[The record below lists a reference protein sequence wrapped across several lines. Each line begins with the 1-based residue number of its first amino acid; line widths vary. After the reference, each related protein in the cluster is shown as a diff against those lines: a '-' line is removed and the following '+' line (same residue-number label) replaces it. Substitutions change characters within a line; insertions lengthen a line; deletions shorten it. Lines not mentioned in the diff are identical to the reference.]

1 MKKLESKPFHRLE
14 LKFKA
19 LINHDKDF
27 LIISRDFIERTL
39 KDLYYLRTF
48 HKELSTKED
57 NFESLQAEMQILQS
71 RVQNQDSLIKTLDM
85 AYMDKMNDLKTEIDD
100 LKEEKEQLKL
110 GLNTQIIELQQENDK
125 LRGEL
130 EILTENLEKKATEIE
145 VITVEKS
152 ELSKKLKELENLKD
166 YKQIDPNALKSEWL
180 SMESEEKIKLILQSS
195 IAPRIFQFLRPK
207 DVFSLSLLNK
217 TIFQW
222 FSFNGIQYRYA
233 LKHND
238 RFWDNKIKELKYKMA
253 YFQRLSDKIPEEF
266 LKNGIVRFICFKEKL
281 GDYMTPILHEA
292 QKLAFLSSD
301 EENPKNIQ
309 KASKPLKYEKPSN
322 SLIENMNQTIAKLFP
337 TLGAFIRTELFQT
350 VGLESKEMVARS
362 FEKSNEITNNLKL
375 KFPEFS
381 EAFCKS
387 FAKLLVFGAML
398 LQDAKV

>member
-1 MKKLESKPFHRLE
+1 MKKHESKPFHRLE

-27 LIISRDFIERTL
+27 LLISRDFIERTL

-85 AYMDKMNDLKTEIDD
+85 AYMDKMNDLKTEIDQ
-100 LKEEKEQLKL
+100 LKEEKEQLKV
-110 GLNTQIIELQQENDK
+110 GLNTKIIELEQENEK
-125 LRGEL
+125 LRKDL
-130 EILTENLEKKATEIE
+130 EKLTENLEKKAIEIE
-145 VITVEKS
+145 GISLEKS
-152 ELSKKLKELENLKD
+152 ELSRKLKELENLKD
-166 YKQIDPNALKSEWL
+166 YQQIDPNALKSEWL

-195 IAPRIFQFLRPK
+195 IGPRIFQFLRPK
-207 DVFSLSLLNK
+207 DVFALSLLNK

-222 FSFNGIQYRYA
+222 FSFNGIQYLYA
-233 LKHND
+233 IKHND
-238 RFWDNKIKELKYKMA
+238 RSWESRVKELKFKMA

-266 LKNGIVRFICFKEKL
+266 LKNGIFRFICLKEKL

-292 QKLAFLSSD
+292 QKLAFLSLD

-309 KASKPLKYEKPSN
+309 KASKPIKYEKPSN

-337 TLGAFIRTELFQT
+337 NLGAFIRTELFQT